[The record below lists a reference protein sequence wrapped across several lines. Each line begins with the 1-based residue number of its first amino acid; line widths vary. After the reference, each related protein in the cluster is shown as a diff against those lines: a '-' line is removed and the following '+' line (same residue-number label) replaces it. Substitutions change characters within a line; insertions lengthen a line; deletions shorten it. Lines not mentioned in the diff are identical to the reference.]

1 MIIDSWQRHP
11 FLRLLMPLV
20 VGILCGDAFPH
31 VLSAW
36 EYVAGFLLF
45 LFIIGRYKHTGWVY
59 GAAVYL
65 FLGGTGCCLM
75 SWQQGKRVFPFSGK
89 PAVYR
94 VCIREHPEERER
106 SILCR
111 VTLLGEVEQ
120 DTVTGCPRN
129 HLFLAYFP
137 KDSATATLRRG
148 DELLVSTRLAPP
160 ANNGNPDEFD
170 YARYLRRKGYSGTV
184 YVADGHWRKT
194 GHDAS
199 RTVSQVALD
208 YRAKVVG
215 LYRSLGFETDELAV
229 LAALTVGDKEELSDD
244 IVETYS
250 VSGASHVLALSG
262 LHIGFLY
269 ALLLFVL
276 RPLWRRWRRLKPLL
290 LLLLVFFLVSFA
302 FFTGLSSSV
311 VRSVVMFSLLAFAG
325 LQPEKPLTLNT
336 LAATAF
342 LMLLCKPV
350 WLFDVG
356 FQLSFSAVAAIVLV
370 QPKLYALWK
379 VDNRFLR
386 YLWGLMTVSMAAQLG
401 TAPLVIFYFSRF
413 STHFLLTNLWVI
425 SMVSLVLYSAVFL
438 LILTPLPFVQHLFAR
453 VVEALVHVQ
462 NEVLRWIER
471 LPGAAVDDIW
481 LDIWGV
487 LLVYL
492 FLGMTYYGFLRLTVR
507 RICFALL
514 ALLAVVSWHSLSIM
528 SNASRQGIAFY
539 SVRGCPV
546 VHCMADNRHSW
557 LACAD
562 SLPDMPRLCRALS
575 PHWNRLHLETPRLV
589 AGDYTTSGLSMRNQ
603 IVSYAGKRICLLSD
617 NRWRNKNSS
626 HPLSVDYLYVYRVGQ
641 GHYCPLPPSEPY
653 VRVSP
658 HTAQAF
664 LSLCSYAE
672 TGSYNF
678 LFPLVLRDNLKH
690 SS

>member
-45 LFIIGRYKHTGWVY
+45 LFIIGRYKYTGWVY

-65 FLGGTGCCLM
+65 FLGGTGFCLM
-75 SWQQGKRVFPFSGK
+75 SWQQGKTVFPFSGK

-111 VTLLGEVEQ
+111 VALLGEVEQ

-170 YARYLRRKGYSGTV
+170 YARYLRRKGYSGTA

-208 YRAKVVG
+208 YREKVVG

-276 RPLWRRWRRLKPLL
+276 RPLWRRWQRLKPLL
-290 LLLLVFFLVSFA
+290 LLLLVLFLVSFA

-425 SMVSLVLYSAVFL
+425 PMVSLVLYSAVFL
-438 LILTPLPFVQHLFAR
+438 LMLTPLPFVQHLFAR

-462 NEVLRWIER
+462 NEVLRWIEH

-492 FLGMTYYGFLRLTVR
+492 FLGMAYYGFLRLTVR
-507 RICFALL
+507 RVCFALL

-528 SNASRQGIAFY
+528 SNAPRQGIAFY

-575 PHWNRLHLETPRLV
+575 PHWSRLHLETPRLV
-589 AGDYTTSGLSMRNQ
+589 AGDYTTPGLSMRNQ

-626 HPLSVDYLYVYRVGQ
+626 RPLSVDYLYVYRVGQ

-664 LSLCSYAE
+664 QSLCSCAE
-672 TGSYNF
+672 TGSSYF
-678 LFPLVLRDNLKH
+678 LFPLFFTG
-690 SS
+690 

>member
-65 FLGGTGCCLM
+65 FLGGTGFCLM
-75 SWQQGKRVFPFSGK
+75 SWQQGKTAFPFSGK

-111 VTLLGEVEQ
+111 VVLLGEVEQ
-120 DTVTGCPRN
+120 DAVTGCPRN

-137 KDSATATLRRG
+137 KDSATATLRSG
-148 DELLVSTRLAPP
+148 DELLVSTRLVPP

-170 YARYLRRKGYSGTV
+170 YARYLRRKGYSGTA

-208 YRAKVVG
+208 YREKVVG
-215 LYRSLGFETDELAV
+215 LYRSLGFETGELAV

-290 LLLLVFFLVSFA
+290 LLLLVLFLVSFA

-370 QPKLYALWK
+370 QPKL
-379 VDNRFLR
+379 
-386 YLWGLMTVSMAAQLG
+386 T
-401 TAPLVIFYFSRF
+401 
-413 STHFLLTNLWVI
+413 
-425 SMVSLVLYSAVFL
+425 
-438 LILTPLPFVQHLFAR
+438 
-453 VVEALVHVQ
+453 
-462 NEVLRWIER
+462 
-471 LPGAAVDDIW
+471 
-481 LDIWGV
+481 
-487 LLVYL
+487 
-492 FLGMTYYGFLRLTVR
+492 
-507 RICFALL
+507 
-514 ALLAVVSWHSLSIM
+514 
-528 SNASRQGIAFY
+528 
-539 SVRGCPV
+539 
-546 VHCMADNRHSW
+546 
-557 LACAD
+557 
-562 SLPDMPRLCRALS
+562 
-575 PHWNRLHLETPRLV
+575 
-589 AGDYTTSGLSMRNQ
+589 
-603 IVSYAGKRICLLSD
+603 
-617 NRWRNKNSS
+617 
-626 HPLSVDYLYVYRVGQ
+626 
-641 GHYCPLPPSEPY
+641 
-653 VRVSP
+653 
-658 HTAQAF
+658 
-664 LSLCSYAE
+664 
-672 TGSYNF
+672 
-678 LFPLVLRDNLKH
+678 
-690 SS
+690 

>member
-65 FLGGTGCCLM
+65 FLGGTGFCLM
-75 SWQQGKRVFPFSGK
+75 SWQQGKTVFPFSGK

-111 VTLLGEVEQ
+111 VALLGEVEQ

-137 KDSATATLRRG
+137 KDSATVTLCRG

-170 YARYLRRKGYSGTV
+170 YARYLRRKGYSGTA

-208 YRAKVVG
+208 YREKVIG

-290 LLLLVFFLVSFA
+290 LLLLVLFLVSFA

-311 VRSVVMFSLLAFAG
+311 VRSVIMFSLLAFAG

-386 YLWGLMTVSMAAQLG
+386 YLWGLMTVSVAAQLG

-425 SMVSLVLYSAVFL
+425 PMVSLVLYSAVFL
-438 LILTPLPFVQHLFAR
+438 LMLTPLPFVQHLFAR

-492 FLGMTYYGFLRLTVR
+492 FLGMAYYGFLRLTVR
-507 RICFALL
+507 RVCFALL

-562 SLPDMPRLCRALS
+562 SLPDMPCLCRALS
-575 PHWNRLHLETPRLV
+575 PHWNRLRLETPRLV

-617 NRWRNKNSS
+617 NRWRNKSSS
-626 HPLSVDYLYVYRVGQ
+626 HPLSVDYLYVDRVGQ

-664 LSLCSYAE
+664 QSLCSCAE
-672 TGSYNF
+672 TGSSYF
-678 LFPLVLRDNLKH
+678 LFPLFLRDNLKH